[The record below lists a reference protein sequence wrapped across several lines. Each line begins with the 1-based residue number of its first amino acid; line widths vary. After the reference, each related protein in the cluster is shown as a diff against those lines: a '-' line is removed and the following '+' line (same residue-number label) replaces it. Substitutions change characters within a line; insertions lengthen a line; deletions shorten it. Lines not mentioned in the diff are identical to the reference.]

1 MDFIF
6 EYLNNWFI
14 DDYDYY
20 HKSINLTFTASDQIG
35 GDLSSTD
42 LVAGMFIKVG
52 GSRLNDGA
60 YLIKHITDSAITI
73 DTDYSTILTE
83 AEISCN
89 IYYMDVP
96 KSLRNIIAT
105 MLTEDAK
112 AENENV
118 QSEKQGDR
126 SITYADERSVI
137 KAFTSKLRPYR
148 RMRW

>member
-20 HKSINLTFTASDQIG
+20 HKSINLTFTATDQIG

-42 LVAGMFIKVG
+42 LVAGMFIRVG
-52 GSRLNDGA
+52 GSKLNDGV
-60 YLIKHITDSAITI
+60 YLIESITDTAITV
-73 DTDYSTILTE
+73 DADYSTVLSE

-89 IYYMDVP
+89 IYCMDVP

-105 MLTEDAK
+105 MITEDAK

-118 QSEKQGDR
+118 QSERQGNRD
-126 SITYADERSVI
+126 ITYADERSVI
-137 KAFTSKLRPYR
+137 KAFASKLRPYR